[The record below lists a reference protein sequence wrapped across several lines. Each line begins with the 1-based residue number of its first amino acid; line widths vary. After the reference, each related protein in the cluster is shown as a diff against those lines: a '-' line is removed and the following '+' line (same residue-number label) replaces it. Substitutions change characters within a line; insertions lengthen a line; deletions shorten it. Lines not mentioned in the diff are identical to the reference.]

1 MQLNLDL
8 NLRVSKRIGLTAQ
21 IIHQDNRSDDP
32 FIPAF
37 TEDTGIIGVDI
48 RF

>member
-1 MQLNLDL
+1 
-8 NLRVSKRIGLTAQ
+8 VS
-21 IIHQDNRSDDP
+21 HQDNRSDDP

-37 TEDTGIIGVDI
+37 TEDTGIVGVDI